1 MMRLFYFASAIS
13 ATCAQWYAGP
23 SASAGAGTE
32 ADPFNLFRAFTNTV
46 QIQSGDTLNLLP
58 GTYRGPGL
66 YVTLS
71 GVTVQPTSP
80 NTFIEDGQRGELLT
94 TLTSGT
100 TANVL
105 IANSESWR
113 VAQEAIIGS
122 ELVQLQ
128 VKSGTNWTIVRGW
141 SGTTAAAHN
150 TGEGVRLA
158 APIIYVAGTNNQF
171 RWLTIR
177 GVESTNRNTGNPAT
191 NWIAA
196 GIDIHGKGNKL
207 INSIIHN
214 TGHPAIGFWDQGNGG
229 EVSGCIVWGTGSYN
243 DNVSAIRGS
252 GLYGQNGDGSV
263 TIKNNIAFRTFTT
276 GMKMF
281 GETGPVKGAFFREN
295 IFFDTPLYPTEAS
308 SGSTPTSNNW
318 FIQNWIMGTPLLSY
332 VSQSNTHQF
341 FYSNVVVNGYIFVKE
356 TRNSAYTNN
365 TFLLPKDSGVGGAVT
380 FYESTQFNSNA
391 LNIEWDRNAYY
402 LGQNSSQ
409 YNWGYE
415 ASDVSSQ
422 NAAGGG
428 NLKFQNDS
436 GKSWKDWSGW
446 DANST
451 YQEGWPTN
459 IQIVEARKT
468 DYDALRSH
476 AVVIN
481 TDTNTTNAVLQL
493 GTLGF
498 DAGDVYVL
506 RDAQNYFT
514 PITTATFSGT
524 PINLPLNRTNVSEI
538 LGTLTHFTN
547 VHTNVRYPGL
557 FNSFVIER
565 VPAVR
570 RTKMKGIRLR

>member
-1 MMRLFYFASAIS
+1 MTRTFYFASAVAAS
-13 ATCAQWYAGP
+13 CAQWYAGP
-23 SASAGAGTE
+23 SASAGSGTE

-46 QIQSGDTLNLLP
+46 QIQSGDTLNILP
-58 GTYRGPGL
+58 GTYRGPGF

-71 GVTVQPTSP
+71 GVTVQASSSA
-80 NTFIEDGQRGELLT
+80 FIEDGQRGELLT
-94 TLTSGT
+94 ALTSGT
-100 TANVL
+100 TANVV
-105 IANSESWR
+105 IANSEYWR

-141 SGTTAAAHN
+141 SGTTATAHSVDDD
-150 TGEGVRLA
+150 VRLA

-171 RWLTIR
+171 RGLTIR
-177 GVESTNRNTGNPAT
+177 SVESTNRNTGNPAT
-191 NWIAA
+191 NWISA
-196 GIDIHGKGNKL
+196 GVDMHGKGNKL
-207 INSIIHN
+207 INSIIYN

-229 EVSGCIVWGTGSYN
+229 EISGCIVWGTGSYN
-243 DNVSAIRGS
+243 DSVAAIRGS
-252 GLYGQNGDGSV
+252 GLYGQNGEGSV
-263 TIKNNIAFRTFTT
+263 TIKNNITFRTFTT
-276 GMKMF
+276 GMHMF

-295 IFFDTPLYPTEAS
+295 IFFDTPLYPAETS
-308 SGSTPTSNNW
+308 SGSTPTTNNW

-332 VSQSNTHQF
+332 VSKSNTHQF

-365 TFLLPKDSGVGGAVT
+365 TFLLPRDSGVGGAVT
-380 FYESTQFNSNA
+380 SYDSALFNSNA
-391 LNIEWDRNAYY
+391 LNIAWDRNTYY

-409 YNWGYE
+409 YNWAYNTL
-415 ASDVSSQ
+415 DVTSQ

-451 YQEGWPTN
+451 YQEGWSTN
-459 IQIVEARKT
+459 IQIVEARLT
-468 DYDALRSH
+468 DYDTLRSH

-481 TDTNTTNAVLQL
+481 TDTNTTNATISL
-493 GTLGF
+493 GALGF
-498 DAGDVYVL
+498 TVGDSYVL

-514 PITTATFSGT
+514 PITTGTWSGT
-524 PINLPLNRTNVSEI
+524 TINLPLNRTNVSEI
-538 LGTLTHFTN
+538 LGTLTHYTN

-557 FNSFVIER
+557 FNAFVIER
-565 VPAVR
+565 VPKLN
-570 RTKMKGIRLR
+570 RTRLKGIKIRS